1 MAQKQFKAESKRLL
15 DLMINSIYTHKEI
28 FLRELISN
36 ASDATDKLYYN
47 AMKEGK
53 TGITRDALP
62 IELTLDKA
70 NRRFIIEDHGCGM
83 TAEEL
88 ESNLGT
94 IARSGSLAFK
104 AENEKQDDI
113 DIIGQFGVGF
123 YAAFMVAKHVEVVS
137 RAVGSDGANRWESDG
152 ADGYTVTP
160 CEKAE
165 NGTKIVLT
173 IKDNTESENYDE
185 FLEPYRVQGL
195 VKKYSDYIRYPIK
208 MDMTRS
214 RMKEKPADAGDDY
227 KPEWEEY
234 TENTTLNSMVPIWKK
249 SRKELKDE
257 DYNNFYTQKFFDYQP
272 PLCHIHTSVEGA
284 VTYTAM
290 LFIPSHA
297 PMDYYTKDYEK
308 GLQLY
313 SNGVLIMDKC
323 ADLLPDHFSFVRGMV
338 DTADLS
344 LNISREMLQHDRH
357 LKAIAQSQEKKIKSE
372 LLKMQKD
379 KPEDYDK
386 FWAAFGRQIKYGAYV
401 QYGAHKEL
409 LQDLLMYHSSTENKL
424 VSLKDYV
431 SRMKED
437 QKYIYYACGE
447 TVDKIKM
454 LPVMETLSDKG
465 YEVLCMDD
473 SIDEFCTKMIAKY
486 DDKEFKSILDADLGL
501 ESEEEREEIKKQ
513 SEDNKELLDA
523 LSKALEGKVKK
534 VELTG
539 RLKNHP
545 CCLRAEGPVTLEMEK
560 VLNQQA
566 AVNGGETVRADRVL
580 ELNADHP
587 IFKKLC
593 ALQAEGS
600 DALADYADIL
610 YTQSLLIEGL
620 PVDDPAGYAN
630 KICALLAR

>member
-53 TGITRDALP
+53 TGITRDSLP

-137 RAVGSDGANRWESDG
+137 RAVGSDSANRWESDG

-173 IKDNTESENYDE
+173 IKDNTETENYDE

-214 RMKEKPADAGDDY
+214 RMKEKPADAGEDY

-234 TENTTLNSMVPIWKK
+234 VENETLNSMVPIWKK
-249 SRKELKDE
+249 SKKDLKDE
-257 DYNNFYTQKFFDYQP
+257 DYNSFYTQKFFDYQP

-357 LKAIAQSQEKKIKSE
+357 LKAIAQSLEKKIKNE

-379 KPEDYDK
+379 KPEDYEK

-486 DDKEFKSILDADLGL
+486 DDKEFKSVLDADLGL
-501 ESEEEREEIKKQ
+501 ETEDEKEEIKKQ
-513 SEDNKELLDA
+513 SEDNKDLLEA

-566 AVNGGETVRADRVL
+566 AVNGGETVRAERVL
-580 ELNADHP
+580 ELNAEHP

-600 DALADYADIL
+600 DKLADYADNDFL
-610 YTQSLLIEGL
+610 HTSVELLEDLDGT
-620 PVDDPAGYAN
+620 
-630 KICALLAR
+630 LLGNLADAF

>member
-137 RAVGSDGANRWESDG
+137 RAVGSDSANRWESDG

-249 SRKELKDE
+249 SKKELKDE

-297 PMDYYTKDYEK
+297 PMDYYTKDYEN

-357 LKAIAQSQEKKIKSE
+357 LKAIAQSLEKKIKSE

>member
-137 RAVGSDGANRWESDG
+137 RAVDSDGANRWESDG

-357 LKAIAQSQEKKIKSE
+357 LKAIAQSLEKKIKNE

-513 SEDNKELLDA
+513 SDDNKELLDA

>member
-137 RAVGSDGANRWESDG
+137 RAVGSDSANRWESDG

-357 LKAIAQSQEKKIKSE
+357 LKAIAQSLEKKIKNE

-473 SIDEFCTKMIAKY
+473 SNDEFCTKMIAKY

-600 DALADYADIL
+600 DVLADYADIL

>member
-53 TGITRDALP
+53 TGITRDSLP

-137 RAVGSDGANRWESDG
+137 RAVGSDSANRWESDG

-160 CEKAE
+160 CEKSE

-173 IKDNTESENYDE
+173 IKDNTETENYDE

-214 RMKEKPADAGDDY
+214 RMKEKPADAGEDY

-234 TENTTLNSMVPIWKK
+234 VENETLNSMVPIWKK
-249 SRKELKDE
+249 SKKDLKDE
-257 DYNNFYTQKFFDYQP
+257 DYNSFYTQKFFDYQP

-357 LKAIAQSQEKKIKSE
+357 LKAIAQSLEKKIKNE

-379 KPEDYDK
+379 KPEDYEK

-501 ESEEEREEIKKQ
+501 ETEDEKEEIKKQ
-513 SEDNKELLDA
+513 SEDNKDLLEA

-566 AVNGGETVRADRVL
+566 AVNGGETVRAERVL
-580 ELNADHP
+580 ELNAEHP

-600 DALADYADIL
+600 DKLADYADIL

-620 PVDDPAGYAN
+620 PVDDPAAYAN
-630 KICALLAR
+630 KICDLLAK

>member
-137 RAVGSDGANRWESDG
+137 RAVGSDSANRWESDG

-357 LKAIAQSQEKKIKSE
+357 LKAIAQSLEKKIKSE

-431 SRMKED
+431 SRMKEG

-447 TVDKIKM
+447 TVDKIQM

>member
-53 TGITRDALP
+53 TGITRDSLP

-137 RAVGSDGANRWESDG
+137 RAVGSDSANRWESDG

-160 CEKAE
+160 CEKSE
-165 NGTKIVLT
+165 NGTRIVLT
-173 IKDNTESENYDE
+173 IKDNTETENYDE
-185 FLEPYRVQGL
+185 FLEPYRIQGL

-214 RMKEKPADAGDDY
+214 RMKEKPADAGEDY

-234 TENTTLNSMVPIWKK
+234 VENETLNSMVPIWKK
-249 SRKELKDE
+249 SKKDLKDE
-257 DYNNFYTQKFFDYQP
+257 DYNSFYTQKFFDYQP

-323 ADLLPDHFSFVRGMV
+323 ADLLSDHFSFVRGMV

-357 LKAIAQSQEKKIKSE
+357 LKAIAQSLEKKIKNE

-379 KPEDYDK
+379 KPEDYEK

-486 DDKEFKSILDADLGL
+486 DDKEFKSVLDADLGL
-501 ESEEEREEIKKQ
+501 ETEDEKEEIKKQ
-513 SEDNKELLDA
+513 SEDNKDLLEA

-566 AVNGGETVRADRVL
+566 AVNGGETVRAERVL
-580 ELNADHP
+580 ELNAEHP

-600 DALADYADIL
+600 DKLADYADIL

-620 PVDDPAGYAN
+620 PVDDPAAYAN
-630 KICALLAR
+630 KICDLLAK

>member
-137 RAVGSDGANRWESDG
+137 RAVGSDSANRWESDG

-165 NGTKIVLT
+165 NGTRIVLT

-357 LKAIAQSQEKKIKSE
+357 LKAIAQSLEKKIKNE

-580 ELNADHP
+580 ELNADRP

>member
-53 TGITRDALP
+53 TGITRDSLP

-137 RAVGSDGANRWESDG
+137 RAVGSDSANRWESDG

-160 CEKAE
+160 CEKSE

-173 IKDNTESENYDE
+173 IKDNTETENYDE

-214 RMKEKPADAGDDY
+214 RMKEKPADAGEDY

-234 TENTTLNSMVPIWKK
+234 VENETLNSMVPIWKK
-249 SRKELKDE
+249 SKKDLKDE
-257 DYNNFYTQKFFDYQP
+257 DYNSFYTQKFFDYQP

-357 LKAIAQSQEKKIKSE
+357 LKAIAQSLEKKIKNE

-379 KPEDYDK
+379 KPEDYEK

-486 DDKEFKSILDADLGL
+486 DDKEFKSVLDADLGL
-501 ESEEEREEIKKQ
+501 ETEDEKEEIKKQ
-513 SEDNKELLDA
+513 SEDNKELLEA

-566 AVNGGETVRADRVL
+566 AVNGGETVRAERVL
-580 ELNADHP
+580 ELNAEHP

-600 DALADYADIL
+600 DKLADYADIL

-620 PVDDPAGYAN
+620 PVDDPAAYAN
-630 KICALLAR
+630 KICDLLAK

>member
-53 TGITRDALP
+53 TGITRDSLP

-137 RAVGSDGANRWESDG
+137 RAVGSDSANRWESDG

-173 IKDNTESENYDE
+173 IKDNTETENYDE

-214 RMKEKPADAGDDY
+214 RMKEKPTDAGEDY

-234 TENTTLNSMVPIWKK
+234 VENETLNSMVPIWKK
-249 SRKELKDE
+249 SKKDLKDE
-257 DYNNFYTQKFFDYQP
+257 DYNSFYTQKFFDYQP

-357 LKAIAQSQEKKIKSE
+357 LKAIAQSLEKKIKNE

-379 KPEDYDK
+379 KPEDYEK

-486 DDKEFKSILDADLGL
+486 DDKEFKSVLDADLGL
-501 ESEEEREEIKKQ
+501 ETEDEKEEIKKQ
-513 SEDNKELLDA
+513 SEDNKDLLEA

-566 AVNGGETVRADRVL
+566 AVNGGETVRAERVL
-580 ELNADHP
+580 ELNAEHP

-600 DALADYADIL
+600 DKLADYADIL

-620 PVDDPAGYAN
+620 PVDDPAAYAN
-630 KICALLAR
+630 KICDLLAK

>member
-53 TGITRDALP
+53 TGITRDSLP

-137 RAVGSDGANRWESDG
+137 RAVGSDSANRWESDG

-173 IKDNTESENYDE
+173 IKDNTETENYDE

-214 RMKEKPADAGDDY
+214 RMKEKPADAGEDY

-234 TENTTLNSMVPIWKK
+234 VENETLNSMVPIWKK
-249 SRKELKDE
+249 SKKDLKDE
-257 DYNNFYTQKFFDYQP
+257 DYNSFYTQKFFDYQP

-323 ADLLPDHFSFVRGMV
+323 ADLLSDHFSFVRGMV

-357 LKAIAQSQEKKIKSE
+357 LKAIAQSLEKKIKNE

-379 KPEDYDK
+379 KPEDYEK

-486 DDKEFKSILDADLGL
+486 DDKEFKSVLDADLGL
-501 ESEEEREEIKKQ
+501 ETEDEKEEIKKQ
-513 SEDNKELLDA
+513 SEDNKDLLEA

-566 AVNGGETVRADRVL
+566 AVNGGETVRAERVL
-580 ELNADHP
+580 ELNAEHP

-600 DALADYADIL
+600 DKLADYADIL

-620 PVDDPAGYAN
+620 PVDDPAAYAN
-630 KICALLAR
+630 KICDLLAK

>member
-53 TGITRDALP
+53 TGITRDSLP

-137 RAVGSDGANRWESDG
+137 RAVGSDSANRWESDG

-173 IKDNTESENYDE
+173 IKDNTETENYDE

-214 RMKEKPADAGDDY
+214 RMKEKPADAGEDY

-234 TENTTLNSMVPIWKK
+234 VENETLNSMVPIWKK
-249 SRKELKDE
+249 SKKDLKDE
-257 DYNNFYTQKFFDYQP
+257 DYNSFYTQKFFDYQP

-357 LKAIAQSQEKKIKSE
+357 LKAIAQSLEKKIKNE

-379 KPEDYDK
+379 KPEDYEK

-401 QYGAHKEL
+401 QYGTHKEL

-486 DDKEFKSILDADLGL
+486 DDKEFKSVLDADLGL
-501 ESEEEREEIKKQ
+501 ETEDEKEEIKKQ
-513 SEDNKELLDA
+513 SEDNKDLLEA

-566 AVNGGETVRADRVL
+566 AVNGGETVRAERVL
-580 ELNADHP
+580 ELNAEHP

-600 DALADYADIL
+600 DKLADYADIL

-620 PVDDPAGYAN
+620 PVDDPAAYAN
-630 KICALLAR
+630 KICDLLAK

>member
-47 AMKEGK
+47 AMKEAK

-137 RAVGSDGANRWESDG
+137 RAVGSDSANRWESDG

-344 LNISREMLQHDRH
+344 LNISREMLQRDRH
-357 LKAIAQSQEKKIKSE
+357 LKAIAQSLEKKIKSE

>member
-53 TGITRDALP
+53 TGITRDSLP

-137 RAVGSDGANRWESDG
+137 RAVGSDSANRWESDG

-173 IKDNTESENYDE
+173 IKDNTETENYDE

-214 RMKEKPADAGDDY
+214 RMKEKPADAGEDY

-234 TENTTLNSMVPIWKK
+234 VENETLNSMVPIWKK
-249 SRKELKDE
+249 SKKDLKDE
-257 DYNNFYTQKFFDYQP
+257 DYNSFYTQKFFDYQP

-323 ADLLPDHFSFVRGMV
+323 ADLLSDHFSFVRGMV

-357 LKAIAQSQEKKIKSE
+357 LKAIAQSLEKKIKNE

-379 KPEDYDK
+379 KPEDYEK

-486 DDKEFKSILDADLGL
+486 DDKEFKSVLDADLGL
-501 ESEEEREEIKKQ
+501 ETEDEKEEIKKQ
-513 SEDNKELLDA
+513 SEDNKDLLEA

-566 AVNGGETVRADRVL
+566 AVNGDETVRAERVL
-580 ELNADHP
+580 ELNAEHP

-600 DALADYADIL
+600 DKLADYADIL

-620 PVDDPAGYAN
+620 PVDDPAAYAN
-630 KICALLAR
+630 KICDLLAK

>member
-1 MAQKQFKAESKRLL
+1 MEKKQFQAESRRLL

-47 AMKEGK
+47 AMKEGQ
-53 TGITRDALP
+53 TGITREGLP
-62 IELTLDKA
+62 IEITIDKEA
-70 NRRFIIEDHGCGM
+70 RKFTIEDHGCGM

-94 IARSGSLAFK
+94 IAQSGSLAFK
-104 AENEKQDDI
+104 KANEGQEDI

-123 YAAFMVAKHVEVVS
+123 YAAFMVSSHVEVIS
-137 RAVGSDGANRWESDG
+137 RAAGSSEANRWESDG
-152 ADGYTVTP
+152 TDGYTIEP
-160 CEKAE
+160 CEKPE
-165 NGTKIVLT
+165 NGTRITLT
-173 IKDNTESENYDE
+173 IKDNTENENYDE
-185 FLEPYRVQGL
+185 FLEEYRIQSL

-249 SRKELKDE
+249 SKKDLADE
-257 DYNNFYTQKFFDYQP
+257 DYKSFYTSKFYDYQA

-313 SNGVLIMDKC
+313 SNGVLIMEKC
-323 ADLLPDHFSFVRGMV
+323 ADLVPDHFSFIRGMV

-357 LKAIAQSQEKKIKSE
+357 LKAIAQSLEKKIKSE
-372 LLKMQKD
+372 LIKLRKD
-379 KPEDYDK
+379 KREDYEK
-386 FWAAFGRQIKYGAYV
+386 FWSAFGRQIKYGAYV
-401 QYGAHKEL
+401 NYGAHKEFL
-409 LQDLLMYHSSTENKL
+409 EELLMYYSSTENKL
-424 VSLKDYV
+424 VSLEEYV
-431 SRMKED
+431 SRMKEE
-437 QKYIYYACGE
+437 QKFIYYACGE
-447 TVDKIKM
+447 TIDKIKL
-454 LPVMETLSDKG
+454 LPAMETLTDKG
-465 YEVLCMDD
+465 YEVLCLDD
-473 SIDEFCTKMIAKY
+473 NIDEFCIKILEKY
-486 DDKEFKSILDADLGL
+486 KEKEFKSITDADLGL
-501 ESEEEREEIKKQ
+501 ESEEQKEEIKKAA
-513 SEDNKELLDA
+513 EENKSLLDA
-523 LSKALEGKVKK
+523 LGEALSGKVKS

-545 CCLRAEGPVTLEMEK
+545 CCLRAEGPMSLEMEK

-566 AVNGGETVRADRVL
+566 LDDTQKVHAERVL
-580 ELNADHP
+580 ELNAEHP

-593 ALQAEGS
+593 ELQNDNS
-600 DALADYADIL
+600 DKLKVYADIL
-610 YTQSLLIEGL
+610 YTQALMIEGL
-620 PVDDPAGYAN
+620 PIEDPATYVNEVCGL
-630 KICALLAR
+630 IS

>member
-137 RAVGSDGANRWESDG
+137 RAVGSDSANRWESDG
-152 ADGYTVTP
+152 ADGYTVAP

-173 IKDNTESENYDE
+173 IKDNTESENYDD

-249 SRKELKDE
+249 SKKELKDE

-357 LKAIAQSQEKKIKSE
+357 LKAIAQSLEKKIKSE

-620 PVDDPAGYAN
+620 PVDDPSGYAN

>member
-1 MAQKQFKAESKRLL
+1 MAKKQFKAESKRLL

-53 TGITRDALP
+53 TGITRDSLP
-62 IELTLDKA
+62 IELTLDKE

-88 ESNLGT
+88 ENNLGT
-94 IARSGSLAFK
+94 IAHSGSLAFK
-104 AENEKQDDI
+104 KDNENMDDV

-123 YAAFMVAKHVEVVS
+123 YAAFMVASHVEVVS
-137 RAVGSDGANRWESDG
+137 RAVGSDEANRWESDG
-152 ADGYTVTP
+152 AAGYTVTP

-165 NGTKIVLT
+165 NGTRITLT
-173 IKDNTESENYDE
+173 IKENTENENYDE
-185 FLEPYRVQGL
+185 FLEPYRIQSL

-208 MDMTRS
+208 MDMTHS

-227 KPEWEEY
+227 QPEWEEY
-234 TENTTLNSMVPIWKK
+234 VENETLNSMVPIWKK
-249 SRKELKDE
+249 SKKELTDE
-257 DYNNFYTQKFFDYQP
+257 DYNSFYTGKFYDYQP
-272 PLCHIHTSVEGA
+272 PLMHIHTSVEGA

-357 LKAIAQSQEKKIKSE
+357 LKAIAQSLEKKIKSE
-372 LLKMQKD
+372 LLKLQKD
-379 KPEDYDK
+379 KREDYEK
-386 FWAAFGRQIKYGAYV
+386 FWKAFGRQIKYGAYV

-409 LQDLLMYHSSTENKL
+409 LQDLLMYYSSTEDKL
-424 VSLKDYV
+424 TTLEEYV
-431 SRMKED
+431 SRMKEE

-447 TVDKIKM
+447 TVDKIKL
-454 LPVMETLSDKG
+454 LPAMETLHDKG
-465 YEVLCMDD
+465 YEVLCLDD
-473 SIDEFCTKMIAKY
+473 SIDEFCIKMLANYKE
-486 DDKEFKSILDADLGL
+486 KEFKSIADADLGL
-501 ESEEEREEIKKQ
+501 DTEDDKEEIKKL
-513 SEDNKELLDA
+513 SEDNAALLTAMGEA
-523 LSKALEGKVKK
+523 LTGKVQK
-534 VELTG
+534 VELTT
-539 RLKNHP
+539 RLKSHP

-566 AVNGGETVRADRVL
+566 LDDSQRVHAERVL
-580 ELNADHP
+580 ELNASHP
-587 IFKKLC
+587 IFQKLC
-593 ALQAEGS
+593 ALQQEGS
-600 DALADYADIL
+600 EQLKTYADIL
-610 YTQSLLIEGL
+610 YTQALLIEGL
-620 PVDDPAGYAN
+620 PVDDPVAYAN
-630 KICALLAR
+630 AVCDLIS

>member
-53 TGITRDALP
+53 TGITRDSLP

-137 RAVGSDGANRWESDG
+137 RAVGSSANRWESDG

-160 CEKAE
+160 CEKSE

-173 IKDNTESENYDE
+173 IKDNTETENYDE

-214 RMKEKPADAGDDY
+214 RMKEKPADAGEDY

-234 TENTTLNSMVPIWKK
+234 VENETLNSMVPIWKK
-249 SRKELKDE
+249 SKKDLKDE
-257 DYNNFYTQKFFDYQP
+257 DYNSFYTQKFFDYQP
-272 PLCHIHTSVEGA
+272 PLCHVHTSVEGA

-323 ADLLPDHFSFVRGMV
+323 ADLLSDHFSFVRGMV

-357 LKAIAQSQEKKIKSE
+357 LKAIAQSLEKKIKNE

-379 KPEDYDK
+379 KPGDYEK

-486 DDKEFKSILDADLGL
+486 DDKEFKSVLDADLGL
-501 ESEEEREEIKKQ
+501 ETEDEKEEIKKQ
-513 SEDNKELLDA
+513 SEDNKDLLEA

-566 AVNGGETVRADRVL
+566 AVNGGETVRAERVL
-580 ELNADHP
+580 ELNAEHP

-600 DALADYADIL
+600 DKLADYADIL

-620 PVDDPAGYAN
+620 PVDDPAAYAN
-630 KICALLAR
+630 KICDLLAK

>member
-36 ASDATDKLYYN
+36 ASEATDNLYYN

-323 ADLLPDHFSFVRGMV
+323 ADLLPDCFRFVRGVV
-338 DTADLS
+338 DSPDFS
-344 LNISREMLQHDRH
+344 LNISREMLQHDRQ
-357 LKAIAQSQEKKIKSE
+357 LTAIANNLKKKIQSE
-372 LLKMQKD
+372 LLKMLASQRD
-379 KPEDYDK
+379 KYETFYK
-386 FWAAFGRQIKYGAYV
+386 AFSQ
-401 QYGAHKEL
+401 
-409 LQDLLMYHSSTENKL
+409 
-424 VSLKDYV
+424 
-431 SRMKED
+431 
-437 QKYIYYACGE
+437 
-447 TVDKIKM
+447 
-454 LPVMETLSDKG
+454 PV
-465 YEVLCMDD
+465 
-473 SIDEFCTKMIAKY
+473 
-486 DDKEFKSILDADLGL
+486 
-501 ESEEEREEIKKQ
+501 
-513 SEDNKELLDA
+513 
-523 LSKALEGKVKK
+523 
-534 VELTG
+534 
-539 RLKNHP
+539 
-545 CCLRAEGPVTLEMEK
+545 
-560 VLNQQA
+560 
-566 AVNGGETVRADRVL
+566 
-580 ELNADHP
+580 
-587 IFKKLC
+587 
-593 ALQAEGS
+593 
-600 DALADYADIL
+600 
-610 YTQSLLIEGL
+610 
-620 PVDDPAGYAN
+620 
-630 KICALLAR
+630 

>member
-137 RAVGSDGANRWESDG
+137 RAVGSDSANRWESDG

-357 LKAIAQSQEKKIKSE
+357 LKAIAQSLEKKIKSE

-587 IFKKLC
+587 IFNKLC
-593 ALQAEGS
+593 ALQAEDS

>member
-137 RAVGSDGANRWESDG
+137 RAVGSDSANRWESDG
-152 ADGYTVTP
+152 ADGYTVAP

-357 LKAIAQSQEKKIKSE
+357 LKAIAQSLEKKIKSE

>member
-15 DLMINSIYTHKEI
+15 YLMINSIYTHKEI

-53 TGITRDALP
+53 TGITRDSLP

-137 RAVGSDGANRWESDG
+137 RAVGSDSANRWESDG

-160 CEKAE
+160 CEKSE

-173 IKDNTESENYDE
+173 IKDNTETENYDE

-214 RMKEKPADAGDDY
+214 RMKEKPADAGEDY

-234 TENTTLNSMVPIWKK
+234 VENETLNSMVPIWKK
-249 SRKELKDE
+249 SKKDLKDE
-257 DYNNFYTQKFFDYQP
+257 DYNSFYTQKFFDYQP

-357 LKAIAQSQEKKIKSE
+357 LKAIAQSLEKKIKNE

-379 KPEDYDK
+379 KPEDYEK

-486 DDKEFKSILDADLGL
+486 DDKEFKSVLDADLGL
-501 ESEEEREEIKKQ
+501 ETEDEKEEIKKQ
-513 SEDNKELLDA
+513 SEDNKDLLEA

-566 AVNGGETVRADRVL
+566 AVNGGETVRAERVL
-580 ELNADHP
+580 ELNAEHP

-600 DALADYADIL
+600 DKLADYADIL

-620 PVDDPAGYAN
+620 PVDDPAAYAN
-630 KICALLAR
+630 KICDLLAK

>member
-137 RAVGSDGANRWESDG
+137 RAVGSDSANRWESDG

-214 RMKEKPADAGDDY
+214 RMKEKPADTGDDY

-249 SRKELKDE
+249 SKKELKDE

-357 LKAIAQSQEKKIKSE
+357 LKAIAQSLEKKIKSE

-587 IFKKLC
+587 IFNKLC

-630 KICALLAR
+630 KIWALLAR

>member
-137 RAVGSDGANRWESDG
+137 RAVGSDSANRWESDG

-249 SRKELKDE
+249 SKKELKDE

-357 LKAIAQSQEKKIKSE
+357 LKAIAQSLEKKIKSE

-501 ESEEEREEIKKQ
+501 ESEEERGEIKKQ

>member
-137 RAVGSDGANRWESDG
+137 RAVDSDSANRWESDG
-152 ADGYTVTP
+152 ADGYTVMP

-357 LKAIAQSQEKKIKSE
+357 LKAIAQSLEKKIKSE

-465 YEVLCMDD
+465 YEVLCMDN

-587 IFKKLC
+587 IFNKLC
-593 ALQAEGS
+593 ALQAEDS

>member
-53 TGITRDALP
+53 TGITRDSLP

-137 RAVGSDGANRWESDG
+137 RAVGSNSANRWESDG

-173 IKDNTESENYDE
+173 IKDNTETENYDE

-214 RMKEKPADAGDDY
+214 RMKEKPADADEDY

-234 TENTTLNSMVPIWKK
+234 VENETLNSMVPIWKK
-249 SRKELKDE
+249 SKKDLKDE
-257 DYNNFYTQKFFDYQP
+257 DYNSFYTQKFFDYQP

-323 ADLLPDHFSFVRGMV
+323 ADLLSDHFSFVRGMV

-357 LKAIAQSQEKKIKSE
+357 LKAIAQSLEKKIKNE

-379 KPEDYDK
+379 KPEDYEK

-401 QYGAHKEL
+401 QYGAHKEP

-486 DDKEFKSILDADLGL
+486 DDKEFKSVLDADLGL
-501 ESEEEREEIKKQ
+501 ETEDEKEEIKKQ
-513 SEDNKELLDA
+513 SEDNKDLLEA

-566 AVNGGETVRADRVL
+566 AVNGGETVRAERVL
-580 ELNADHP
+580 ELNAEHP

-600 DALADYADIL
+600 DKLADYADIL

-620 PVDDPAGYAN
+620 PVDDPAAYAN
-630 KICALLAR
+630 KICDLLAK

>member
-53 TGITRDALP
+53 TGITRDSLP

-137 RAVGSDGANRWESDG
+137 RAVGSDSANRWESDG

-173 IKDNTESENYDE
+173 IKDNTETENYDE

-214 RMKEKPADAGDDY
+214 RMKEKPADAGEDY

-234 TENTTLNSMVPIWKK
+234 VENETLNSMVPIWKK
-249 SRKELKDE
+249 SKKDLKDE
-257 DYNNFYTQKFFDYQP
+257 DYNSFYTQKFFDYQP

-323 ADLLPDHFSFVRGMV
+323 ADLLSDHFSFVRGMV

-357 LKAIAQSQEKKIKSE
+357 LKAIAQSLEKKIKNE

-379 KPEDYDK
+379 KPEDYEK

-431 SRMKED
+431 SRMKDD

-486 DDKEFKSILDADLGL
+486 DDKEFKSVLDADLGL
-501 ESEEEREEIKKQ
+501 ETEDEKEEIKKQ
-513 SEDNKELLDA
+513 SEDNKDLLEA

-566 AVNGGETVRADRVL
+566 AVNGGETVRAERVL
-580 ELNADHP
+580 ELNAEHP

-593 ALQAEGS
+593 ALQSEGS
-600 DALADYADIL
+600 DKLADYADIL

-620 PVDDPAGYAN
+620 PVDDPAAYAN
-630 KICALLAR
+630 KICDLLAK

>member
-137 RAVGSDGANRWESDG
+137 RAVGSDSANRWESDG

-249 SRKELKDE
+249 SKKELKDE

-357 LKAIAQSQEKKIKSE
+357 LKAIAQSLEKKIKSE

-523 LSKALEGKVKK
+523 LIKALEGKVKK

>member
-137 RAVGSDGANRWESDG
+137 RAVGSDSANRWESDG

-249 SRKELKDE
+249 SKKELKDE

-357 LKAIAQSQEKKIKSE
+357 LKAIAQSLEKKIKSE

-486 DDKEFKSILDADLGL
+486 DDKEFKSILDADLAL